1 MKKTIEELNLLDD
14 FLFQEVLSDEEHGE
28 FAAKLLLSAIM
39 GYQIREITVHT
50 QKVISS
56 GDTVGHGIRLDVY
69 MEEKPEGRNEKT
81 VIYDM
86 EVQKENTYDLPGRS
100 RYYQAIMD
108 SKMLKTDEPYKK
120 LRKIWI
126 IIIMPK
132 DIFKQNRMCYTFEYR
147 CVEDHRLALGDGAR
161 RLFLYCGGKDSNRKE
176 LGEIL
181 RYMEDSRAENTVNEK
196 IRELH
201 KVVDKIKHKHEVG
214 VRYMKAIEYEYMIRE
229 EGREEG
235 RKEVREEAQK
245 EVREKVQKEVLE
257 VREEAQKEVREKGIR
272 TIIRMSQRLQ
282 ATYEQTLESLKE
294 ESDLTDKEAK
304 EYMEKYWS

>member
-1 MKKTIEELNLLDD
+1 
-14 FLFQEVLSDEEHGE
+14 
-28 FAAKLLLSAIM
+28 
-39 GYQIREITVHT
+39 
-50 QKVISS
+50 
-56 GDTVGHGIRLDVY
+56 
-69 MEEKPEGRNEKT
+69 
-81 VIYDM
+81 
-86 EVQKENTYDLPGRS
+86 
-100 RYYQAIMD
+100 MD

-201 KVVDKIKHKHEVG
+201 KVVDKIKHKQEVR
-214 VRYMKAIEYEYMIRE
+214 VRYMKAIEYEYMM
-229 EGREEG
+229 REEG

-245 EVREKVQKEVLE
+245 EVRE
-257 VREEAQKEVREKGIR
+257 VREEAQKELRKAREEGIR
-272 TIIRMSQRLQ
+272 TVIRMSQRLK

-294 ESDLTDKEAK
+294 ESDLTDKEVK

>member
-39 GYQIREITVHT
+39 GYQIREVTVHT

-56 GDTVGHGIRLDVY
+56 GDTAGHGIRLAVY
-69 MEEKPEGRNEKT
+69 MEDKPEGGNEKA

-86 EVQKENTYDLPGRS
+86 EVQKNTYDLPGRS
-100 RYYQAIMD
+100 RYYQALMD
-108 SKMLKTDEPYKK
+108 FKMLKTNEPYKK
-120 LRKIWI
+120 LKNLWI
-126 IIIMPK
+126 IIIMPQ
-132 DIFKQNRMCYTFEYR
+132 DIFKQDCMYYMFENRCL
-147 CVEDHRLALGDGAR
+147 EDNGLALGDGAR

-201 KVVDKIKHKHEVG
+201 KVVDKIKHKQEVR
-214 VRYMKAIEYEYMIRE
+214 VRYMKAIEYEYMM
-229 EGREEG
+229 REEG

-245 EVREKVQKEVLE
+245 EVRE
-257 VREEAQKEVREKGIR
+257 VREEAQKELRKAREEGIR
-272 TIIRMSQRLQ
+272 TVIRMSQRLK

-294 ESDLTDKEAK
+294 ESDLTDKEVK